1 VGSGGL
7 DKSKNLCYDFQNGTE
22 RIGMELK
29 KIELEEIVGTVYQPR
44 IQEDPEVDELVES
57 ILKNGII
64 VLLLMVPVSQSLR
77 VIKRDISG
85 TRQV

>member
-1 VGSGGL
+1 
-7 DKSKNLCYDFQNGTE
+7 
-22 RIGMELK
+22 MELK